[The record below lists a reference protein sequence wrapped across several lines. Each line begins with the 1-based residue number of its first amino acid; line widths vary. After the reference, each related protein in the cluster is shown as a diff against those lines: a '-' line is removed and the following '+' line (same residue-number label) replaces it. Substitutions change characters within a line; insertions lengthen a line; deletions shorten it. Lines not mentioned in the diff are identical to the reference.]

1 MNPKIKGQKHSVQM
15 LSQIFIVTLLVFV
28 MSGCGSQQG
37 KLAKSAQKAFQSGN
51 YDQAVRDAANA
62 LRIQPDMEQ
71 AQLALTNAFL
81 PSVRRHE
88 DNIRQLA
95 GRKDL
100 AALDQIVVELET
112 LIELNTL
119 VRDLPPLINKK
130 NQQNMKP
137 QVRDYTSELNRA
149 RSNAAGAHYAEGKR
163 LAARGGLENN
173 KAAAKE
179 MKKTL
184 GYLPDYRDAQSLY
197 EEYRRGG
204 IKRIAIVPFDNKSGK
219 RDFGA
224 IGEMVTDE
232 IIASVLNDTRA
243 TEFLELISRTE
254 MERVMEELKLGAS
267 GLVDET
273 SAIEI
278 GKFLGA
284 HEILVGQITQIIADR
299 PETVTKNEQAKK
311 NVVIRKEK
319 YKDENGKEKE
329 RKIRGDVTA
338 RVRKH
343 KLVANA
349 KIAGSFKIIDIKT
362 TRLTKT
368 DTFTGES
375 SFSHEWATFT
385 GDERALSYQ
394 VKKLTKEERKVAPSR
409 DERVNEAAGQ
419 LAVSLAQKIK
429 DYAR

>member
-1 MNPKIKGQKHSVQM
+1 MNLKILQQQRALILRSLIAILIGLAVV
-15 LSQIFIVTLLVFV
+15 L
-28 MSGCGSQQG
+28 SGCASKQG
-37 KLAKSAQKAFQSGN
+37 KLAKSAEKAFQSGN

-62 LRIQPDMEQ
+62 LRIEPDMEN
-71 AQLALTNAFL
+71 AQLALTNAFR
-81 PSVRRHE
+81 PAVRRHE

-95 GRKDL
+95 GRKDI
-100 AALDQIVVELET
+100 AALDQIVSELET

-130 NQQNMKP
+130 NQQEMKP
-137 QVRDYTSELNRA
+137 QVRDYTTEVNRA

-163 LAARGGLENN
+163 LAALGGLDNS
-173 KAAAKE
+173 KAAAKS
-179 MKKTL
+179 MKRTL
-184 GYLPDYRDAQSLY
+184 NYLPDYRDAQSLY
-197 EEYRRGG
+197 ETYRRDG
-204 IKRIAIVPFDNKSGK
+204 IKRIAIVPFYNKSGK

-224 IGEMVTDE
+224 IGELVSDE
-232 IIASVLNDTRA
+232 IIAKVLNDTRA

-273 SAIEI
+273 SAIEL

-299 PETVTKNEQAKK
+299 PETVTKTEQAKK
-311 NVVIRKEK
+311 NVVIRTEK
-319 YKDENGKEKE
+319 YKDENGKDKT
-329 RKIRGDVTA
+329 RKIRADVTA
-338 RVRKH
+338 RVKTH

-385 GDERALSYQ
+385 GDERALSYK
-394 VKKLTKEERKVAPSR
+394 VKKLAKEERKVAPSR
-409 DERVNEAAGQ
+409 GERVNQAAGQ
-419 LAVSLAQKIK
+419 LASSLAQKIK